1 MRRFLLSLVVFLVV
15 ASAATGVHASTECE
29 RWFIAYKNTLAH
41 SKPVH
46 QLRAANHRLHR
57 YIHRKLV
64 KLTKPKPNN
73 KPKVLRAR
81 THRRPKTRE
90 EMLHDFQLACGD
102 ELPDGSSPD
111 LMLKS
116 EDVPPPPPVRLDFG
130 DGDGDGPLIAENAL
144 PILPPMGGYPPNEGW
159 PGGGGFGGFGGG
171 GYPGGPTPH
180 IPDTPPQGGTPDPP
194 PPPASTVPEPGS
206 IVLVLTGI
214 AGAAGAMRR
223 RLAR

>member
-29 RWFIAYKNTLAH
+29 RWFVAYKNALAH

-57 YIHRKLV
+57 YVHRKLA

-90 EMLHDFQLACGD
+90 EMLRDFQLACGD
-102 ELPDGSSPD
+102 ELPDGSSPA
-111 LMLKS
+111 LMLMG
-116 EDVPPPPPVRLDFG
+116 DHLPPPPPVALDFG
-130 DGDGDGPLIAENAL
+130 DGDGSLIAENEL
-144 PILPPMGGYPPNEGW
+144 PILPLMGGYPPDEGR
-159 PGGGGFGGFGGG
+159 PGYGGFGGFGGG
-171 GYPGGPTPH
+171 GGNPGGPTPH
-180 IPDTPPQGGTPDPP
+180 IPDTPPRGGTPDNPP
-194 PPPASTVPEPGS
+194 VPVSSVPEPGS
-206 IVLVLTGI
+206 VVLVLTGI

-223 RLAR
+223 RMAR